1 LVKPSG
7 GCRQDTPPIRFH
19 NSVLKFRRPR
29 VMGDTYLS
37 GRQKGLI
44 LRNPLPDKG
53 KMGQAMEGAG

>member
-1 LVKPSG
+1 
-7 GCRQDTPPIRFH
+7 
-19 NSVLKFRRPR
+19 
-29 VMGDTYLS
+29 MGDTYLS